1 MTSRIVWSEGMFIA
15 PQHFQYA
22 DEMGQTY
29 ADQLIQLNLVH
40 GAVGFSQ
47 LEINLKVTALG
58 DFSLINSAGI
68 LTDRTYFNADTEVQL
83 SVPDGVVDQIIY
95 LALPIVQ
102 RGVEQF
108 GDIDD
113 GRRFVIS
120 ERQLQDQHNCNNDRV
135 ATNIGRL
142 NVRLMLQQDDATGYC
157 QIAVARIL
165 EKSSDGR
172 LILDQNYIP
181 QVLRIGASTL
191 IMQRLEEII
200 ALTRLRAN
208 NASTRIMADVDT
220 LSETSLWTER
230 LELQTL
236 NKALLVLQNAYNSEH
251 TAPRDL
257 FISLAS
263 LLVDLE
269 AIGAQ
274 TTDHQLLF
282 HLSDLTAC
290 FNPLFAALRQRLTLE
305 KSPNVLALEWNAELF
320 EKRRLMRLVVTP
332 TLLAQN
338 RRPVLALRQING
350 TDNLQKIGPLACKLA
365 SLSSMP
371 ELISRG
377 LEGIPIQSLS
387 YAPPELRHRSDATF
401 FSIDTQC
408 SAWLKYVNSRE
419 ALALHIDDRISE
431 VEVTLYL
438 VD

>member
-1 MTSRIVWSEGMFIA
+1 MSSYGPSPAYLLSSSKKDTCPLRLSLSSYGLSQNLLEGSA

-22 DEMGQTY
+22 DDLGQTY

-102 RGVEQF
+102 SGVEQF
-108 GDIDD
+108 GDIVD

-135 ATNIGRL
+135 ATNVGRL
-142 NVRLMLQQDDATGYC
+142 NLRLMLQQDDATGYS

-181 QVLRIGASTL
+181 QVVRIGASTL

-208 NASTRIMADVDT
+208 NASARIMADVDT
-220 LSETSLWTER
+220 LSEISLWTER

-251 TAPRDL
+251 TSPRDL
-257 FISLAS
+257 FI
-263 LLVDLE
+263 
-269 AIGAQ
+269 
-274 TTDHQLLF
+274 
-282 HLSDLTAC
+282 
-290 FNPLFAALRQRLTLE
+290 N
-305 KSPNVLALEWNAELF
+305 
-320 EKRRLMRLVVTP
+320 
-332 TLLAQN
+332 
-338 RRPVLALRQING
+338 
-350 TDNLQKIGPLACKLA
+350 
-365 SLSSMP
+365 
-371 ELISRG
+371 
-377 LEGIPIQSLS
+377 
-387 YAPPELRHRSDATF
+387 
-401 FSIDTQC
+401 
-408 SAWLKYVNSRE
+408 
-419 ALALHIDDRISE
+419 
-431 VEVTLYL
+431 
-438 VD
+438 